1 MVYFILVNN
10 LYLLVLCIL
19 SVQYLLSYFLGKDSF
34 MDSVFLLGLVVF
46 LTVMTFFVPYDLLLF
61 VNLVVSLIF
70 AIFALYKNIGD
81 ALLV

>member
-1 MVYFILVNN
+1 
-10 LYLLVLCIL
+10 
-19 SVQYLLSYFLGKDSF
+19 

-46 LTVMTFFVPYDLLLF
+46 LAVMSLFVPYDLLFF

-70 AIFALYKNIGD
+70 AILHCIKNIGD